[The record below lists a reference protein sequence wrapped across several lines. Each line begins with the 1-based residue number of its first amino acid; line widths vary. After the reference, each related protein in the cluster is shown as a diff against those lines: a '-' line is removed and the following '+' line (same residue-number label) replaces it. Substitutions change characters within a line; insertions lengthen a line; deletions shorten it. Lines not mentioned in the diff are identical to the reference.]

1 MSEQVTTLRFKVP
14 GPDSPG
20 YLKRVRQA
28 LEFRQKLI
36 GEPTP
41 ETIDELVKFLSGYVV
56 EPQDEAGRIEA
67 LMEASQAEFGQLL
80 EALTGENGANPT
92 P

>member
-1 MSEQVTTLRFKVP
+1 MTTLRFKVP

-28 LEFRQKLI
+28 LAFRKSLT

-41 ETIDELVKFLSGYVV
+41 EMIDELAVFLSGYVT
-56 EPQDEAGRIEA
+56 EPESEEERIEA
-67 LMEASQAEFGQLL
+67 LMDASQEDFLALL
-80 EALTGENGANPT
+80 GALTGENGANPT